1 MNRPLR
7 PQYGDDVTPECE
19 AIYDMLQSS
28 EYLYSFWN
36 TFRNL
41 MIGKIVYYPETDL
54 TKEIIREM
62 NSTFEAIEKIQ
73 QIDYKTL
80 IGAVNDTLCAGDLVD
95 SEICDGINLLDAL
108 LDFAWPLIECFDTN
122 KMIGFQNGQENEL
135 IEELDN
141 LMCNFA
147 VENAT
152 DENGNPIAPGE
163 ACTTRLWTSL
173 YFNYELENGT
183 LVNVTDDL
191 TLDDLNH
198 LTYKLRLP
206 RDLVT
211 STFGIQYYFW
221 SPGSKAFSS
230 RMRHFIGGFIYL
242 QSMIDSGRFSLY
254 FSNFPAQSLV
264 NYCTV

>member
-1 MNRPLR
+1 MHDTDNDRST
-7 PQYGDDVTPECE
+7 QIIVQTHITISTGV
-19 AIYDMLQSS
+19 
-28 EYLYSFWN
+28 
-36 TFRNL
+36 NL
-41 MIGKIVYYPETDL
+41 FLD
-54 TKEIIREM
+54 IIE
-62 NSTFEAIEKIQ
+62 NEHHK
-73 QIDYKTL
+73 
-80 IGAVNDTLCAGDLVD
+80 
-95 SEICDGINLLDAL
+95 
-108 LDFAWPLIECFDTN
+108 
-122 KMIGFQNGQENEL
+122 GFQNGQEEEL
-135 IEELDN
+135 IEELDD

-147 VENAT
+147 VENST

-173 YFNYELENGT
+173 YFNYELEDGT

-221 SPGSKAFSS
+221 SPGSKAWSS

-242 QSMIDSGRFSLY
+242 QSMIDSGWFS
-254 FSNFPAQSLV
+254 FR
-264 NYCTV
+264 